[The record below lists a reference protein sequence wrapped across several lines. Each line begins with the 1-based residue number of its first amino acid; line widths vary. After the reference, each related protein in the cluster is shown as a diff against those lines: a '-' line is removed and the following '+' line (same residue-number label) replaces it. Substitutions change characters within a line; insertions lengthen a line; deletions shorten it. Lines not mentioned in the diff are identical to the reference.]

1 MLDLARDIIGSQPI
15 LTAFLAI
22 GVGYLVGQ
30 INIFGFSLGV
40 GAVLFVGLAIGA
52 FAPKAQIIGPIGLT
66 GLIMFLYGIGIL
78 YGRQFFEG
86 MVGAGQKYNLLALVG
101 CLAGL
106 AVALLLGHIFGIKI
120 GHTLG
125 LYAGSMTSTAT
136 LQAALDVMKNKDPS
150 IGYSIAYPFG
160 VIGPILC
167 IYFMTR
173 IVKPKFPAKTQR
185 FHMGEISVGERFAG
199 RRLGDLMAKAPAGL
213 QVTMVRKGGH
223 NIVPTDD
230 TILENGDA
238 VLVVAEDNE
247 AIATAAA
254 KLGKLSP
261 GRLASDRADLDYIRV
276 FVGKASAVGI
286 PLAQL
291 PMPAGYPTH
300 LLHVRRYDADLVPAP
315 DLMLEFGDRVGVL
328 APPDRKEEIR
338 RHFGDTVKATAEFSY
353 VSLGL
358 GMVMG
363 VLLGLIPIPIPG
375 VGIVTLGIGGGP
387 LIVALILGKLRRT
400 GPMLWTMPLPANI
413 VLRNFGLAMFLATVG
428 VNAGQPFVRTVAES
442 GFTMLFIG
450 VAVLLTTVFIVLL
463 VGHYLMKIPYDDLVG
478 VASGATGNPA
488 ILVYSTKMA
497 PTERPDIGY
506 AMIFPSMTLVKVIA
520 AQIVGLLTVGKRRL
534 DCAACDFPAARAA
547 AVVKSLPTGTEEMQ
561 DGRPRHPRRSRPSS
575 IRMPTAPPRSR
586 KPSRKSG
593 SRRRDC
599 PFSRRSCLR
608 SWRAA
613 ASGSGRSTIPSSPA
627 TRS

>member
-1 MLDLARDIIGSQPI
+1 MLDVARDIIGSQPI

-22 GVGYLVGQ
+22 GLGYLVGQ
-30 INIFGFSLGV
+30 ISIGGFSLGV

-52 FAPKAQIIGPIGLT
+52 FAPKAQITGPIGLT

-86 MVGAGQKYNLLALVG
+86 MVGVGQKYNLLALIA
-101 CLAGL
+101 CIAGL
-106 AVALLLGHIFGIKI
+106 FVALGLGKIFGVKL

-125 LYAGSMTSTAT
+125 IYAGSMTSTAT

-173 IVKPKFPAKTQR
+173 LVQPKFPPKAQR
-185 FHMGEISVGERFAG
+185 FHMGEISIGAASSG
-199 RRLGDLMAKAPAGL
+199 RKLEELTKDIPSDV
-213 QVTMVRKGGH
+213 QVTMVRTGGR
-223 NIVPTDD
+223 NFVPTAD
-230 TILENGDA
+230 TVLSTGDA
-238 VLVVAEDNE
+238 VLIVAEREE
-247 AIATAAA
+247 AIKEAAA
-254 KLGKLSP
+254 RLGKLQP
-261 GRLASDRADLDYIRV
+261 GILASDRADLDYIRV
-276 FVGKASAVGI
+276 FVGKANVVGV
-286 PLAQL
+286 PLSRL
-291 PMPAGYPTH
+291 PMPLGFPTH
-300 LLHVRRYDADLVPAP
+300 LLHVRRYDADLVPSP

-328 APPDRKEEIR
+328 LPPDRKDEIR
-338 RHFGDTVKATAEFSY
+338 KFFGDTVKAAAEFSY
-353 VSLGL
+353 VSLGV
-358 GMVMG
+358 GMVLG

-375 VGIVTLGIGGGP
+375 VGTVTLGIGGGP

-442 GFTMLFIG
+442 GLTMLFIG
-450 VAVLLTTVFIVLL
+450 AAVLLTTALIVLL
-463 VGHYLMKIPYDDLVG
+463 AGHYLLRIPYDDLVG

-520 AQIVGLLTVGKRRL
+520 VQIVGLL
-534 DCAACDFPAARAA
+534 AA
-547 AVVKSLPTGTEEMQ
+547 TG
-561 DGRPRHPRRSRPSS
+561 
-575 IRMPTAPPRSR
+575 AP
-586 KPSRKSG
+586 G
-593 SRRRDC
+593 
-599 PFSRRSCLR
+599 
-608 SWRAA
+608 
-613 ASGSGRSTIPSSPA
+613 
-627 TRS
+627 

>member
-22 GVGYLVGQ
+22 GLGYLVGQ
-30 INIFGFSLGV
+30 ISIFGFSLGV
-40 GAVLFVGLAIGA
+40 GAVLFVGLALGA
-52 FAPKAQIIGPIGLT
+52 FAPKAQITGPIGLT

-86 MVGAGQKYNLLALVG
+86 VLGAGQKYNLLALVA
-101 CLAGL
+101 CLASL
-106 AVALLLGHIFGIKI
+106 AVALGLGHIFGIKI

-125 LYAGSMTSTAT
+125 IYAGSMTSTAA
-136 LQAALDVMKNKDPS
+136 LQAATDVVKNKDPS

-173 IVKPKFPAKTQR
+173 VVRPTFPVKTQL
-185 FHMGEISVGERFAG
+185 FHMGEISIGESFSG
-199 RRLGDLMAKAPAGL
+199 RRLDELMQSAPGL
-213 QVTMVRKGGH
+213 QVTMVRKGDR
-223 NIVPTDD
+223 NFVPSDD
-230 TILENGDA
+230 TVLAAGDA
-238 VLVVAEDNE
+238 ILVVAEDNE
-247 AIATAAA
+247 AIAAAA
-254 KLGKLSP
+254 SELGKLEP

-286 PLAQL
+286 PLARL
-291 PMPAGYPTH
+291 PMPAGYPAH
-300 LLHVRRYDADLVPAP
+300 LLHVRRYDADLVPSP

-328 APPDRKEEIR
+328 MPPERKEEIR

-375 VGIVTLGIGGGP
+375 IGVVTLGIGGGP

-413 VLRNFGLAMFLATVG
+413 VLRNFGLAIFLATVG

-442 GFTMLFIG
+442 GLTMLFIG
-450 VAVLLTTVFIVLL
+450 VAVLLTTVAIVLL
-463 VGHYLMKIPYDDLVG
+463 VGHYVMKIPYDDLVG

-506 AMIFPSMTLVKVIA
+506 AMIFPSMTLVKVLA
-520 AQIVGLLTVGKRRL
+520 AQIVGLLTVGN
-534 DCAACDFPAARAA
+534 A
-547 AVVKSLPTGTEEMQ
+547 G
-561 DGRPRHPRRSRPSS
+561 
-575 IRMPTAPPRSR
+575 
-586 KPSRKSG
+586 
-593 SRRRDC
+593 
-599 PFSRRSCLR
+599 
-608 SWRAA
+608 
-613 ASGSGRSTIPSSPA
+613 
-627 TRS
+627 

>member
-1 MLDLARDIIGSQPI
+1 MLDLAREIIGSQPI

-22 GVGYLVGQ
+22 GLGYLVGQ
-30 INIFGFSLGV
+30 ISIGGFSLGV

-52 FAPKAQIIGPIGLT
+52 FAPKAQITGPIGLT

-106 AVALLLGHIFGIKI
+106 LVALGLGHIFGIKV

-125 LYAGSMTSTAT
+125 IYAGSMTSTAT

-167 IYFMTR
+167 IYFMTQL
-173 IVKPKFPAKTQR
+173 VKPKFPAKAQR
-185 FHMGEISVGERFAG
+185 FHMGEISIGERHAG
-199 RRLGDLMAKAPAGL
+199 KRLDELTAALSGVR
-213 QVTMVRKGGH
+213 VTMVRKGGR
-223 NIVPTDD
+223 NIVPAAD
-230 TILENGDA
+230 TVLSAGDA
-238 VLVVAEDNE
+238 ILVVAEQNE
-247 AIATAAA
+247 AIASAAA
-254 KLGKLSP
+254 ALGKLEP

-276 FVGKASAVGI
+276 FVGKAAVVGV
-286 PLAQL
+286 PLASI

-300 LLHVRRYDADLVPAP
+300 VLHVRRYDADLVPAP
-315 DLMLEFGDRVGVL
+315 DLMLEFGDRIGIL
-328 APPDRKEEIR
+328 TPPDRKEEIR
-338 RHFGDTVKATAEFSY
+338 RHFGDSVKAAAEFSY
-353 VSLGL
+353 VSLGI

-375 VGIVTLGIGGGP
+375 VGVVTLGIGGGP

-463 VGHYLMKIPYDDLVG
+463 VGHYILRIPYDDLVG

-520 AQIVGLLTVGKRRL
+520 AQIVGLLMVG
-534 DCAACDFPAARAA
+534 
-547 AVVKSLPTGTEEMQ
+547 
-561 DGRPRHPRRSRPSS
+561 
-575 IRMPTAPPRSR
+575 
-586 KPSRKSG
+586 
-593 SRRRDC
+593 
-599 PFSRRSCLR
+599 
-608 SWRAA
+608 
-613 ASGSGRSTIPSSPA
+613 GSGGG
-627 TRS
+627 

>member
-1 MLDLARDIIGSQPI
+1 MGESEMLDLARDIIGSQPI

-78 YGRQFFEG
+78 YGKQFFEG
-86 MVGAGQKYNLLALVG
+86 MVGAGQKYNLLALIA

-106 AVALLLGHIFGIKI
+106 AVALGLGHLYGIKT

-125 LYAGSMTSTAT
+125 IYAGSMTSTAT
-136 LQAALDVMKNKDPS
+136 LQAALDVTKSKDPS

-167 IYFMTR
+167 IYFMTQL
-173 IVKPKFPAKTQR
+173 VKPKFPPKAQR
-185 FHMGEISVGERFAG
+185 FHMGEISIGASFSG
-199 RRLGDLMAKAPAGL
+199 RTLDELSKEVL
-213 QVTMVRKGGH
+213 SDVEVTMVRKAGQ
-223 NIVPTDD
+223 NIVPAGD
-230 TILENGDA
+230 TVLSAGDA
-238 VLVVAEDNE
+238 VLVVADSQE
-247 AIATAAA
+247 AIANAAS
-254 KLGKLSP
+254 KLGKLAP
-261 GRLASDRADLDYIRV
+261 GQLASDRANLDYIRV
-276 FVGKASAVGI
+276 FVGKANVVGI
-286 PLAQL
+286 PLASL
-291 PMPAGYPTH
+291 PMPAGFPAH
-300 LLHVRRYDADLVPAP
+300 LLHVRRYDADLVPSP

-328 APPDRKEEIR
+328 VPPDRKEEIR
-338 RHFGDTVKATAEFSY
+338 KHFGDTVKATAEFSY

-450 VAVLLTTVFIVLL
+450 AAVLLTTVAIVLL
-463 VGHYLMKIPYDDLVG
+463 VGHYVMRIPYDDLVG

-520 AQIVGLLTVGKRRL
+520 VQIIGLLV
-534 DCAACDFPAARAA
+534 
-547 AVVKSLPTGTEEMQ
+547 
-561 DGRPRHPRRSRPSS
+561 
-575 IRMPTAPPRSR
+575 
-586 KPSRKSG
+586 
-593 SRRRDC
+593 
-599 PFSRRSCLR
+599 
-608 SWRAA
+608 
-613 ASGSGRSTIPSSPA
+613 ASNAGG
-627 TRS
+627 